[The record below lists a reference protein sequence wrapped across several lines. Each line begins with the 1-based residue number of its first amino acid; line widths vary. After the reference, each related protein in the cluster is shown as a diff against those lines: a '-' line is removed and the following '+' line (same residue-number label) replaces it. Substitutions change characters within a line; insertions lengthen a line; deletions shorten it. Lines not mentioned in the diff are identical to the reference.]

1 MIKTQAIFIISVLIA
16 LTGCEQPKKGQI
28 ASGETTSKIE
38 EDESNRKSVVC
49 EAEKEY
55 QGRGKS
61 WVGLSID
68 AEAEKV
74 SYIIFGDTSNVY
86 RNKSLWRKDASSSF
100 TLKEISISENFDYVS
115 PEKVWD
121 YWKWKFE
128 VDRESLKAGEE
139 YWVLDSR
146 GRYHSQLNGR
156 WYYCRLLKTPWTDW
170 VNSTNDEM
178 RKTWEQERSEK
189 EKEEQ
194 ERLLREEEQ
203 KKKNKI

>member
-100 TLKEISISENFDYVS
+100 TLKEISISEKLDYVT
-115 PEKVWD
+115 PEKV
-121 YWKWKFE
+121 WKFE

-139 YWVLDSR
+139 YWVKESSTSS
-146 GRYHSQLNGR
+146 YSQLNGR

-178 RKTWEQERSEK
+178 RIDKKRREQEREK
-189 EKEEQ
+189 REQ
-194 ERLLREEEQ
+194 ERLMREEEQ